1 MRCGLWLA
9 AHHEVFGYEMDSDAT
24 EPFELH
30 HHLLVAVDALDD
42 ALDALERARH
52 DLDAPLLVAVHLG
65 GLEVGELILGSGG
78 HQEEIGHL
86 AVGHH
91 DDLAGGLVGME
102 RTSHHV
108 TKGLGAGAR
117 LLEVGEVAHGGAH
130 EDEV

>member
-1 MRCGLWLA
+1 MRGGLWLA
-9 AHHEVFGYEMDSDAT
+9 AHHEVFGYEMDGDAT

-42 ALDALERARH
+42 ALDALEWARH

-65 GLEVGELILGSGG
+65 GLEVGEFVLGSGG

-86 AVGHH
+86 AIGHH
-91 DDLAGGLVGME
+91 DDLAGCLIGME

-108 TKGLGAGAR
+108 TKGLGVGAG